1 MDAVRIQDDLPVML
15 KRVFIEEGPYELSI
29 TQRFSSPGLSL
40 DSRNHCVP
48 LLDVIELE
56 GTRSQKL
63 MVFPLLRPFDRPQFQ
78 TFGEFIAF
86 FTQIC
91 EVIQIYYSTSCR
103 SC

>member
-1 MDAVRIQDDLPVML
+1 MDAVRIQDDIPVML

-63 MVFPLLRPFDRPQFQ
+63 IVLPLLRPFDRPQFQ

-91 EVIQIYYSTSCR
+91 EVTKIYYSPSCR